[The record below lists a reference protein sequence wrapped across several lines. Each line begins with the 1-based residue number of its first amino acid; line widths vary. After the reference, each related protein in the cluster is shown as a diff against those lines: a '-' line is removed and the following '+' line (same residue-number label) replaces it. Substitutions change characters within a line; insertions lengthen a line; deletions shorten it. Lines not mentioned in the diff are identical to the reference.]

1 MEPQNTR
8 LSSCPVR
15 GGAYVLHLIVKRTV
29 TICAGAIGAIT
40 LLSGHYVYVGSARKS
55 IKSRVARHRRLALTK
70 TGKLHWHIDY
80 LLVHPEIELIG
91 EEAFAGYKECDIAQR
106 IASLKG
112 ASIPVPRFGASDCR
126 SGCGA
131 HLFRVEELER
141 NKISSLLIQRKSGKL

>member
-1 MEPQNTR
+1 MEPPNTR

-29 TICAGAIGAIT
+29 TLCAGAIGAIT

-70 TGKLHWHIDY
+70 AGKLHWHIDY

-91 EEAFAGYKECDIAQR
+91 EEAFAEYRECDIAQR

-112 ASIPVPRFGASDCR
+112 ASVPVPRFGASDCR
-126 SGCGA
+126 SGCGT
-131 HLFRVEELER
+131 HLFRVEELEK
-141 NKISSLLIQRKSGKL
+141 NKISPVLFQSQKGQ